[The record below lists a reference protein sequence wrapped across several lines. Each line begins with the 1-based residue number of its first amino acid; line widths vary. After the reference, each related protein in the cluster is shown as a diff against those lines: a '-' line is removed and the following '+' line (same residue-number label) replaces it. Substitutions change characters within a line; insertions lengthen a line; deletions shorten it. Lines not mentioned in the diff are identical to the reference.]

1 MRHQAPSPAVP
12 PHRWSRP
19 GVSRALLP
27 RKLPSRAQPRPLPPR
42 DAWND
47 PGACCAGG
55 RPSPPQPA
63 RFTQD
68 NNSGYVSPPVLQR
81 GGACALRRH
90 PSCGR
95 EGLARACEMPDQI
108 SVSEFI
114 AETTEDYNSP
124 TTSSFTTRLQSC
136 RNSVTVLE
144 EALDQ
149 DRTALQKVKK
159 SVKAIY
165 NSGQDHLQNE
175 ENYAH
180 SLDKFGS
187 NFLNRDNADLGTAF
201 VKFSSLTKELST
213 LLKNL
218 LQGLSHNVIFTLDSL
233 LKGDLKGV
241 KGDLK
246 KPFDKAWKDYETK
259 FTKIEKEKR
268 EHAKQHGMI
277 RTEITGAEIAEEMEK
292 ERRLFQL
299 QMCEYLIKVNEI
311 KTKKG
316 VDLLQ
321 NLIKY
326 YHAQCNFFQ
335 DGLKTA
341 DKLKQYIEKLAT
353 DLYNIKQTQ
362 DEEKKQLTALRDL
375 IKSSLQL
382 DQKEDSQ
389 SKQGGYSM
397 HQLQGN
403 KEYGS
408 EKKGFLLK
416 KSDGLRKV
424 WQRRKCVVKN
434 GILTIS
440 HATSNRQPAKL
451 NLLTCQVKP
460 NAEEKKS
467 FDLISHN
474 RTYHFQ
480 AEDEQ
485 DYIAWISVLTNSK
498 EEALNMAFRGDQSTG
513 ESSLEDLTKAIIDDI
528 QRLPGNDICC
538 DCGSLDPTWL
548 STNLGI
554 LTCIECS
561 GIHREMGVHI
571 SRIQSLE
578 LDKLG
583 TSELLLAKNVGNN
596 SFNEIMEAELPTPS
610 PKPNPASDMTAR
622 KEYITAK
629 YVERRFA
636 KRKCEPSSTK
646 LNELFE
652 AVKSRDLLALIQVYA
667 EGAELME
674 PLLEP
679 GQEPGETSLH
689 FAIRT
694 ADQTS
699 LHMVDFL
706 VQNCGNLDKQT
717 ERGNTALHYCSRY
730 NKPECLKLV
739 LRGKPTIDIVNQL
752 GETALDLAKKM
763 KSTHCED
770 LLSQA
775 MAGKLNPHVH
785 VEYEWNLRQEEIDE
799 SDDDLDDKPSP
810 IKKERS
816 PRPQSFCHSSSLS
829 PQDKLSLPGFSTLR
843 DKQRLS
849 YGAFSNQINIFTSTD
864 SPTSPTTDAPALP
877 PRNTGKGNDVA
888 SYSVDRAMNTFER
901 ISHSSTGPSK
911 TALGP
916 RVLPKLPQKVA
927 LRKIDASYHLSMDRY
942 NPQPEIL
949 QKSPQTVDLQPKP
962 LFVDTPSKLQIGE
975 VSHKPQLGELPPK
988 PGELPP
994 KPQLGDLPPK
1004 PLLGDLPP
1012 KPQIKDLPPKPQL
1025 GDATSKTQVGEISLK
1040 THMSDLHHKPQPAD
1054 LSPNK
1059 PTSESIQRQISE
1071 DSSDGAPPLPET
1083 PVPLPRKIN
1092 TGKTKTKR
1100 VKTIYDCQA
1109 DNDDELTFAEGE
1121 VIIVTGEEDQEW
1133 WIGHIEGQ
1141 TERKGVFPVSFVH
1154 ILSD

>member
-1 MRHQAPSPAVP
+1 
-12 PHRWSRP
+12 
-19 GVSRALLP
+19 
-27 RKLPSRAQPRPLPPR
+27 
-42 DAWND
+42 
-47 PGACCAGG
+47 
-55 RPSPPQPA
+55 
-63 RFTQD
+63 
-68 NNSGYVSPPVLQR
+68 
-81 GGACALRRH
+81 
-90 PSCGR
+90 
-95 EGLARACEMPDQI
+95 MPDQI
-108 SVSEFI
+108 TVPEFI

-124 TTSSFTTRLQSC
+124 TTSSFTTRLQNC
-136 RNSVTVLE
+136 RNTVTLLE

-165 NSGQDHLQNE
+165 NSGQDHVQNE
-175 ENYAH
+175 ENYAQV
-180 SLDKFGS
+180 LDKFGS
-187 NFLNRDNADLGTAF
+187 NFLSRDNPDLGTAF
-201 VKFSSLTKELST
+201 VKFSTLTKELST

-341 DKLKQYIEKLAT
+341 DKLKQYIEKLAA

-382 DQKEDSQ
+382 DQKEARRDSQ
-389 SKQGGYSM
+389 SRQGGYSM

-408 EKKGFLLK
+408 EKKGYLLK

-424 WQRRKCVVKN
+424 WQRRKCTVKN

-460 NAEEKKS
+460 NAEDKKS

-485 DYIAWISVLTNSK
+485 EYIAWISVLTNSK
-498 EEALNMAFRGDQSTG
+498 EEALNMAFRGEQSTG
-513 ESSLEDLTKAIIDDI
+513 ENSLEDLTKAIIDDI
-528 QRLPGNDICC
+528 QRLPGNEVCC
-538 DCGSLDPTWL
+538 DCGSPDPTWL

-596 SFNEIMEAELPTPS
+596 CFNDIMEGSLPSPS
-610 PKPNPASDMTAR
+610 PKPTPSSDMTAR

-629 YVERRFA
+629 YVDHKFS
-636 KRKCEPSSTK
+636 RKTCASAAAK
-646 LNELFE
+646 LNELLE
-652 AVKSRDLLALIQVYA
+652 AVRSRDLLALIQVYA
-667 EGAELME
+667 EGVELME

-679 GQEPGETSLH
+679 GQEPGETALH
-689 FAIRT
+689 LAVRT
-694 ADQTS
+694 ADPTS
-699 LHMVDFL
+699 LHLVDFL

-717 ERGNTALHYCSRY
+717 ALGNTVLHYCSIY
-730 NKPECLKLV
+730 NKPECLKLL
-739 LRGKPTIDIVNQL
+739 LRGKPTIDIVNQA
-752 GETALDLAKKM
+752 GETALDIAKRLKA
-763 KSTHCED
+763 TQCEE

-775 MAGKLNPHVH
+775 KAGKLNPHVH

-816 PRPQSFCHSSSLS
+816 PRPQSFCHSSSIS
-829 PQDKLSLPGFSTLR
+829 PQDKMTLPGFSTPR

-849 YGAFSNQINIFTSTD
+849 YGAFTNQIFVSTSTD
-864 SPTSPTTDAPALP
+864 SPASPTADAPPLP
-877 PRNTGKGNDVA
+877 PRNAGKVRVLPLTGILVLPYLSCSGPPSTLPLSTQPSSGSSTLSKKRPPPPPPGHKRTLSDPPSPLPHGPQNKGPIPWGNDLGPPSTKTA
-888 SYSVDRAMNTFER
+888 NKFEGM
-901 ISHSSTGPSK
+901 SQQSSTGTAK

-927 LRKIDASYHLSMDRY
+927 LRKIETSHHLSIDRS
-942 NPQPEIL
+942 NQHLEIFQKSSQSVDLPQKPQPG
-949 QKSPQTVDLQPKP
+949 DLPPKP
-962 LFVDTPSKLQIGE
+962 QPVELAQ
-975 VSHKPQLGELPPK
+975 KPLVGELPPK

-1004 PLLGDLPP
+1004 PQLGDLPP
-1012 KPQIKDLPPKPQL
+1012 KPHMKDLPPKPQL
-1025 GDATSKTQVGEISLK
+1025 GEVLAKTQAGES
-1040 THMSDLHHKPQPAD
+1040 SPKPQSSEANQKSHSID
-1054 LSPNK
+1054 LSPNVHSRDTVQK
-1059 PTSESIQRQISE
+1059 QVSE
-1071 DSSDGAPPLPET
+1071 DSNDVTHTLPET

-1092 TGKTKTKR
+1092 MGKNKVKR

-1109 DNDDELTFAEGE
+1109 DNDDELTFVEGE
-1121 VIIVTGEEDQEW
+1121 IIIVTGEEDQEW
-1133 WIGHIEGQ
+1133 WIGHVEGQ
-1141 TERKGVFPVSFVH
+1141 PERKGVFPVSFVH

>member
-1 MRHQAPSPAVP
+1 MRSSA
-12 PHRWSRP
+12 SRLSSFS
-19 GVSRALLP
+19 SRDSL
-27 RKLPSRAQPRPLPPR
+27 
-42 DAWND
+42 WN
-47 PGACCAGG
+47 
-55 RPSPPQPA
+55 R
-63 RFTQD
+63 
-68 NNSGYVSPPVLQR
+68 
-81 GGACALRRH
+81 
-90 PSCGR
+90 
-95 EGLARACEMPDQI
+95 MPDQI

-124 TTSSFTTRLQSC
+124 TTSSFTTRLHNC
-136 RNSVTVLE
+136 RNTVTLLE

-165 NSGQDHLQNE
+165 NSGQDHVQNE
-175 ENYAH
+175 ENYAQV
-180 SLDKFGS
+180 LDKFGS
-187 NFLNRDNADLGTAF
+187 NFLSRDNPDLGTAF
-201 VKFSSLTKELST
+201 VKFSTLTKELST

-341 DKLKQYIEKLAT
+341 DKLKQYIEKLAA

-389 SKQGGYSM
+389 SRQGGYSM

-408 EKKGFLLK
+408 EKKGYLLK
-416 KSDGLRKV
+416 KSDGIRKV
-424 WQRRKCVVKN
+424 WQRRKCSVKN

-460 NAEEKKS
+460 NAEDKKS

-485 DYIAWISVLTNSK
+485 DYVAWISVLTNSK
-498 EEALNMAFRGDQSTG
+498 EEALTMAFRGEQSAE
-513 ESSLEDLTKAIIDDI
+513 ESSLEELTKAIIEDV

-538 DCGSLDPTWL
+538 DCGSAEPTWL

-596 SFNEIMEAELPTPS
+596 SFNDIMEANLPSPS
-610 PKPNPASDMTAR
+610 PKPTPSSDMTVR

-629 YVERRFA
+629 YVDHRFS
-636 KRKCEPSSTK
+636 RKTCSSSSAK
-646 LNELFE
+646 LNELLE
-652 AVKSRDLLALIQVYA
+652 AIKSRDLLALIQVYA
-667 EGAELME
+667 EGVELME

-679 GQEPGETSLH
+679 GQELGETALH
-689 FAIRT
+689 LAVRT

-699 LHMVDFL
+699 LHLVDFL

-717 ERGNTALHYCSRY
+717 ALGNTALHYCSMY
-730 NKPECLKLV
+730 SKPECLKLL
-739 LRGKPTIDIVNQL
+739 LRSKPTVDVVNQA
-752 GETALDLAKKM
+752 GETALDIAKRLKA
-763 KSTHCED
+763 TQCED

-775 MAGKLNPHVH
+775 KSGKFNPHVH
-785 VEYEWNLRQEEIDE
+785 VEYEWNLRQEEMDE

-816 PRPQSFCHSSSLS
+816 PRPQSFCHSSSIS
-829 PQDKLSLPGFSTLR
+829 PQDKLSLPGFSTPR

-849 YGAFSNQINIFTSTD
+849 YGAFTNQIFVSTSTD
-864 SPTSPTTDAPALP
+864 SPTSPISEAPPLP
-877 PRNTGKGNDVA
+877 PRNATKGNDVGPSSSSKTA
-888 SYSVDRAMNTFER
+888 NKFEGL
-901 ISHSSTGPSK
+901 SQQSSTGSAK

-927 LRKIDASYHLSMDRY
+927 LRKTETSHHLSLDKA
-942 NPQPEIL
+942 NVLPEIF
-949 QKSPQTVDLQPKP
+949 QKSSQLAELPQKPPPGDLPPKP
-962 LFVDTPSKLQIGE
+962 TELAPKPPIGD
-975 VSHKPQLGELPPK
+975 LPPK

-1004 PLLGDLPP
+1004 PQLADLPP
-1012 KPQIKDLPPKPQL
+1012 KPQVKDLPPKPQL
-1025 GDATSKTQVGEISLK
+1025 GELLA
-1040 THMSDLHHKPQPAD
+1040 KPQTGDASPKAQPPPELTPKSHPAD
-1054 LSPNK
+1054 LSPNIPK
-1059 PTSESIQRQISE
+1059 QASE
-1071 DSSDGAPPLPET
+1071 DTNDLTPTLPET

-1092 TGKTKTKR
+1092 TGKSKVRR

-1109 DNDDELTFAEGE
+1109 DNDDELTFMEGE
-1121 VIIVTGEEDQEW
+1121 VIVVTGEEDQEW

-1141 TERKGVFPVSFVH
+1141 PERKGVFPVSFVH

>member
-1 MRHQAPSPAVP
+1 MLSLSPCLP
-12 PHRWSRP
+12 F
-19 GVSRALLP
+19 LLLVAFRLSP
-27 RKLPSRAQPRPLPPR
+27 
-42 DAWND
+42 W
-47 PGACCAGG
+47 G
-55 RPSPPQPA
+55 RI
-63 RFTQD
+63 
-68 NNSGYVSPPVLQR
+68 
-81 GGACALRRH
+81 
-90 PSCGR
+90 
-95 EGLARACEMPDQI
+95 MPDQI
-108 SVSEFI
+108 TVSEFI
-114 AETTEDYNSP
+114 VETTEDYNSP
-124 TTSSFTTRLQSC
+124 TTSSFTTRLQNC
-136 RNSVTVLE
+136 RNTVTLLE

-165 NSGQDHLQNE
+165 NSGQEHSQNE
-175 ENYAH
+175 ESYAQV
-180 SLDKFGS
+180 LDKFGS
-187 NFLNRDNADLGTAF
+187 NFLSRDNPDLGTAF
-201 VKFSSLTKELST
+201 VKFSTLTKELST

-233 LKGDLKGV
+233 LKGDLKGI

-341 DKLKQYIEKLAT
+341 DKLKQYIEKLAA

-389 SKQGGYSM
+389 SRQGGYSM

-408 EKKGFLLK
+408 EKKGYLLK
-416 KSDGLRKV
+416 KSDGIRKV
-424 WQRRKCVVKN
+424 WQRRKCTVKN

-460 NAEEKKS
+460 NAEDKKS

-485 DYIAWISVLTNSK
+485 DYVAWISVLTNSK
-498 EEALNMAFRGDQSTG
+498 EEALNMAFRGEQSTG
-513 ESSLEDLTKAIIDDI
+513 ENSLEDLTKAIIDDI
-528 QRLPGNDICC
+528 QRLAGNDVCC
-538 DCGSLDPTWL
+538 DCGSPDPTWL

-583 TSELLLAKNVGNN
+583 TSELLLAKNLGNN
-596 SFNEIMEAELPTPS
+596 SFNDIMEGNLPTPS
-610 PKPNPASDMTAR
+610 PKPTPSSDMTAR
-622 KEYITAK
+622 KEFITAK
-629 YVERRFA
+629 YVDHKFS
-636 KRKCEPSSTK
+636 RKTCASAAAK
-646 LNELFE
+646 LNELLE
-652 AVKSRDLLALIQVYA
+652 AVRSKDLLALLQVYA
-667 EGAELME
+667 EGVELME

-679 GQEPGETSLH
+679 GQEPGETALH
-689 FAIRT
+689 LAVRT
-694 ADQTS
+694 ADHTT
-699 LHMVDFL
+699 LHLIDFL

-717 ERGNTALHYCSRY
+717 VLGNTVLHYCSIY

-739 LRGKPTIDIVNQL
+739 LKGKPTLHIVNQA
-752 GETALDLAKKM
+752 GETPLDTAKRLKAIQ
-763 KSTHCED
+763 CED

-775 MAGKLNPHVH
+775 KVGKLNPHVH
-785 VEYEWNLRQEEIDE
+785 VEYEWNLRQEEMDE

-816 PRPQSFCHSSSLS
+816 PRPQSFCHSSSIS
-829 PQDKLSLPGFSTLR
+829 PQDKMALPGFSTPR

-849 YGAFSNQINIFTSTD
+849 YGAFPHQIFLSASID
-864 SPTSPTTDAPALP
+864 SATSPTTVDGPPLP
-877 PRNTGKGNDVA
+877 PRNAGKGPTCPPSTLPLSTPASSGSSTLSKKKPPPPPPGHKRTLSDPPSPQPHGPQNKAQMSWGNDLGPPA
-888 SYSVDRAMNTFER
+888 TKTANKFEGM
-901 ISHSSTGPSK
+901 SQQSSTGTAK

-927 LRKIDASYHLSMDRY
+927 LRKIETIHLPSLDKSSHHSEIFQKSASLCIDLPQK
-942 NPQPEIL
+942 PQPA
-949 QKSPQTVDLQPKP
+949 DLA
-962 LFVDTPSKLQIGE
+962 
-975 VSHKPQLGELPPK
+975 PK

-1004 PLLGDLPP
+1004 PQLADLPP
-1012 KPQIKDLPPKPQL
+1012 KPQMKDLPPKPQL
-1025 GDATSKTQVGEISLK
+1025 GETLAKSPGGELSPR
-1040 THMSDLHHKPQPAD
+1040 SQPPEANQKSPNMD
-1054 LSPNK
+1054 LSPK
-1059 PTSESIQRQISE
+1059 IQSKEIVQKQASE
-1071 DSSDGAPPLPET
+1071 DSGDTTPGSAET

-1092 TGKTKTKR
+1092 MGKNKVRR

-1109 DNDDELTFAEGE
+1109 DNDDELTFVEGE
-1121 VIIVTGEEDQEW
+1121 IIIVTGEEDQEW
-1133 WIGHIEGQ
+1133 WIGHIEGKP
-1141 TERKGVFPVSFVH
+1141 ERKGVFPVSFVH

>member
-1 MRHQAPSPAVP
+1 MRSSA
-12 PHRWSRP
+12 SRLSSFS
-19 GVSRALLP
+19 SRDSL
-27 RKLPSRAQPRPLPPR
+27 
-42 DAWND
+42 WN
-47 PGACCAGG
+47 
-55 RPSPPQPA
+55 R
-63 RFTQD
+63 
-68 NNSGYVSPPVLQR
+68 
-81 GGACALRRH
+81 
-90 PSCGR
+90 
-95 EGLARACEMPDQI
+95 MPDQI

-124 TTSSFTTRLQSC
+124 TTSSFTTRLHNC
-136 RNSVTVLE
+136 RNTVTLLE

-165 NSGQDHLQNE
+165 NSGQDHVQNE
-175 ENYAH
+175 ENYAQV
-180 SLDKFGS
+180 LDKFGS
-187 NFLNRDNADLGTAF
+187 NFLSRDNPDLGTAF
-201 VKFSSLTKELST
+201 VKFSTLTKELST

-259 FTKIEKEKR
+259 FAKIEKEKR

-341 DKLKQYIEKLAT
+341 DKLKQYIEKLAA

-389 SKQGGYSM
+389 SRQGGYSM

-408 EKKGFLLK
+408 EKKGYLLK
-416 KSDGLRKV
+416 KSDGIRKV
-424 WQRRKCVVKN
+424 WQRRKCSVKN

-460 NAEEKKS
+460 NAEDKKS

-485 DYIAWISVLTNSK
+485 DYVAWISVLTNSK
-498 EEALNMAFRGDQSTG
+498 EEALTMAFRGEQSAG
-513 ESSLEDLTKAIIDDI
+513 ESSLEELTKAIIEDV
-528 QRLPGNDICC
+528 QRLPGNDVCC
-538 DCGSLDPTWL
+538 DCGSAEPTWL

-596 SFNEIMEAELPTPS
+596 SFNDIMEANLPSPS
-610 PKPNPASDMTAR
+610 PKPTPSSDMTVR

-629 YVERRFA
+629 YVDHRFS
-636 KRKCEPSSTK
+636 RKTCSSSSAK
-646 LNELFE
+646 LNELLE
-652 AVKSRDLLALIQVYA
+652 AIKSRDLLALIQVYA
-667 EGAELME
+667 EGVELME

-679 GQEPGETSLH
+679 GQELGETALH
-689 FAIRT
+689 LAVRT

-699 LHMVDFL
+699 LHLVDFL

-717 ERGNTALHYCSRY
+717 ALGNTALHYCSMY
-730 NKPECLKLV
+730 SKPECLKLL
-739 LRGKPTIDIVNQL
+739 LRSKPTVDVVNQA
-752 GETALDLAKKM
+752 GETALDIAKRLKA
-763 KSTHCED
+763 TQCED

-775 MAGKLNPHVH
+775 KSGKFNPHVH
-785 VEYEWNLRQEEIDE
+785 VEYEWNLRQEEMDE

-816 PRPQSFCHSSSLS
+816 PRPQSFCHSSSIS
-829 PQDKLSLPGFSTLR
+829 PQDKLSLPGFSTPR

-849 YGAFSNQINIFTSTD
+849 YGAFTNQIFVSTSTD
-864 SPTSPTTDAPALP
+864 SPTSPIAEAPPLP
-877 PRNTGKGNDVA
+877 PRNATKGPPGPPSTLPLSTQTSSGSSTLSKKRPPPPPPGHKRTLSDPPSPLPHGPPNKGAVPWGNDVGPSSSSKTA
-888 SYSVDRAMNTFER
+888 NKFEGL
-901 ISHSSTGPSK
+901 SQQSSTGSAK

-927 LRKIDASYHLSMDRY
+927 LRKTETSHHLSLDKA
-942 NPQPEIL
+942 NVPPEIF
-949 QKSPQTVDLQPKP
+949 QKSSQLAELPQKPPPGDLPPKP
-962 LFVDTPSKLQIGE
+962 TELAPKPPIGD
-975 VSHKPQLGELPPK
+975 LPPK

-1004 PLLGDLPP
+1004 PQLADLPP
-1012 KPQIKDLPPKPQL
+1012 KPQVKDLPPKPQL
-1025 GDATSKTQVGEISLK
+1025 GELLA
-1040 THMSDLHHKPQPAD
+1040 KPQTGDASPKAQPAPELTPKSHPAD
-1054 LSPNK
+1054 LSPNIPK
-1059 PTSESIQRQISE
+1059 QASE
-1071 DSSDGAPPLPET
+1071 DTNDLTPTLPET

-1092 TGKTKTKR
+1092 TGKSKVRR

-1109 DNDDELTFAEGE
+1109 DNDDELTFMEGE
-1121 VIIVTGEEDQEW
+1121 VIVVTGEEDQEW

-1141 TERKGVFPVSFVH
+1141 PERKGVFPVSFVH

>member
-1 MRHQAPSPAVP
+1 
-12 PHRWSRP
+12 
-19 GVSRALLP
+19 
-27 RKLPSRAQPRPLPPR
+27 
-42 DAWND
+42 
-47 PGACCAGG
+47 
-55 RPSPPQPA
+55 
-63 RFTQD
+63 
-68 NNSGYVSPPVLQR
+68 
-81 GGACALRRH
+81 
-90 PSCGR
+90 
-95 EGLARACEMPDQI
+95 MPDQI
-108 SVSEFI
+108 TVPEFI

-124 TTSSFTTRLQSC
+124 TTSSFTTRLQNC
-136 RNSVTVLE
+136 RNTVTLLE

-165 NSGQDHLQNE
+165 NSGQDHVQNE
-175 ENYAH
+175 ENYAQV
-180 SLDKFGS
+180 LDKFGS
-187 NFLNRDNADLGTAF
+187 NFLSRDNPDLGTAF
-201 VKFSSLTKELST
+201 VKFSTLTKELST

-341 DKLKQYIEKLAT
+341 DKLKQYIEKLAA

-382 DQKEDSQ
+382 DQKEARRDSQ
-389 SKQGGYSM
+389 SRQGGYSM

-408 EKKGFLLK
+408 EKKGYLLK

-424 WQRRKCVVKN
+424 WQRRKCTVKN

-460 NAEEKKS
+460 NAEDKKS

-485 DYIAWISVLTNSK
+485 EYIAWISVLTNSK
-498 EEALNMAFRGDQSTG
+498 EEALNMAFRGEQSTG
-513 ESSLEDLTKAIIDDI
+513 ENSLEDLTKAIIDDI
-528 QRLPGNDICC
+528 QRLPGNEVCC
-538 DCGSLDPTWL
+538 DCGSPDPTWL

-596 SFNEIMEAELPTPS
+596 CFNDIMEGSLPSPS
-610 PKPNPASDMTAR
+610 PKPTPSSDMTAR

-629 YVERRFA
+629 YVDHKFS
-636 KRKCEPSSTK
+636 RKTCASAAAK
-646 LNELFE
+646 LNELLE
-652 AVKSRDLLALIQVYA
+652 AVRSRDLLALIQVYA
-667 EGAELME
+667 EGVELME

-679 GQEPGETSLH
+679 GQEPGETALH
-689 FAIRT
+689 LAVRT

-699 LHMVDFL
+699 LHLVDFL

-717 ERGNTALHYCSRY
+717 ALGNTVLHYCSIY
-730 NKPECLKLV
+730 NKPECLKLL
-739 LRGKPTIDIVNQL
+739 LRGKPTIDIVNQA
-752 GETALDLAKKM
+752 GDTALDIAKRLKA
-763 KSTHCED
+763 TQCEE

-775 MAGKLNPHVH
+775 KAGKLNPHVH

-816 PRPQSFCHSSSLS
+816 PRPQSFCHSSSIS
-829 PQDKLSLPGFSTLR
+829 PQDKMTLPGFSTPR

-849 YGAFSNQINIFTSTD
+849 YGAFTNQIFVSTSTD
-864 SPTSPTTDAPALP
+864 SPASPTADAPPLP
-877 PRNTGKGNDVA
+877 PRNAGKVRVLPLTGILVLPYLSCSGPPSTLPLSTQPSSGSSTLSKKRPPPPPPGHKRTLSDPPSPLPHGPQNKGPIPWGNDLGPPSTKTA
-888 SYSVDRAMNTFER
+888 NKFEGM
-901 ISHSSTGPSK
+901 SQQSSMGSAK

-927 LRKIDASYHLSMDRY
+927 LRKIETSHHLSIDRS
-942 NPQPEIL
+942 NQHLEIFQKSSQSIDLPQKPQPG
-949 QKSPQTVDLQPKP
+949 DLPPKP
-962 LFVDTPSKLQIGE
+962 QPVELAQ
-975 VSHKPQLGELPPK
+975 KPPIGELPPK

-1004 PLLGDLPP
+1004 PQLGDLPP
-1012 KPQIKDLPPKPQL
+1012 KPQMKDLPPKPQL
-1025 GDATSKTQVGEISLK
+1025 GEVLAKTQAGES
-1040 THMSDLHHKPQPAD
+1040 SPKPQPSEANQKSHSID
-1054 LSPNK
+1054 LSPNVHSRDTVQK
-1059 PTSESIQRQISE
+1059 QVSE
-1071 DSSDGAPPLPET
+1071 DSNDVTHTLPET

-1092 TGKTKTKR
+1092 MGKNKVRR

-1109 DNDDELTFAEGE
+1109 DNDDELTFVEGE
-1121 VIIVTGEEDQEW
+1121 IIIVTGEEDQEW
-1133 WIGHIEGQ
+1133 WIGHVEGQ
-1141 TERKGVFPVSFVH
+1141 PERKGVFPVSFVH

>member
-1 MRHQAPSPAVP
+1 MRSSA
-12 PHRWSRP
+12 SRLSSFS
-19 GVSRALLP
+19 SRDSL
-27 RKLPSRAQPRPLPPR
+27 
-42 DAWND
+42 WN
-47 PGACCAGG
+47 
-55 RPSPPQPA
+55 RI
-63 RFTQD
+63 
-68 NNSGYVSPPVLQR
+68 
-81 GGACALRRH
+81 
-90 PSCGR
+90 
-95 EGLARACEMPDQI
+95 MPDQI

-124 TTSSFTTRLQSC
+124 TTSSFTTRLQNC
-136 RNSVTVLE
+136 RNTVTLLE

-165 NSGQDHLQNE
+165 SSGQDHVQNE
-175 ENYAH
+175 ENYAQV
-180 SLDKFGS
+180 LDKFGS
-187 NFLNRDNADLGTAF
+187 NFLSRDNPDLGTAF
-201 VKFSSLTKELST
+201 VKFSTLTKELST

-341 DKLKQYIEKLAT
+341 DKLKQYIEKLAA

-389 SKQGGYSM
+389 SRQGGYSM

-408 EKKGFLLK
+408 EKKGYLLK

-424 WQRRKCVVKN
+424 WQRRKCTVKN

-460 NAEEKKS
+460 NAEDKKS

-485 DYIAWISVLTNSK
+485 EYVAWISVLTNSK
-498 EEALNMAFRGDQSTG
+498 EEALNMAFRGEQSTG
-513 ESSLEDLTKAIIDDI
+513 ENSLEDLTKAIIDDI
-528 QRLPGNDICC
+528 QRLPGNEVCC
-538 DCGSLDPTWL
+538 DCGSPDPTWL

-596 SFNEIMEAELPTPS
+596 SFNDIMEGNLPSPS
-610 PKPNPASDMTAR
+610 PKPSPSSDMTAR
-622 KEYITAK
+622 KEFITAK
-629 YVERRFA
+629 YVDHKFS
-636 KRKCEPSSTK
+636 RKTCASAAAK
-646 LNELFE
+646 LNELLE

-667 EGAELME
+667 EGVELME

-679 GQEPGETSLH
+679 GQEPGETALH
-689 FAIRT
+689 LAVRT

-699 LHMVDFL
+699 LHLVDFL

-717 ERGNTALHYCSRY
+717 ALGNTVLHYCSMY
-730 NKPECLKLV
+730 NKPECLKLL
-739 LRGKPTIDIVNQL
+739 LRGKPTVDLVNQA
-752 GETALDLAKKM
+752 GETALDTAKRLKAVQ
-763 KSTHCED
+763 CEE

-775 MAGKLNPHVH
+775 KAGKLNPHVH

-816 PRPQSFCHSSSLS
+816 PRPQSFCHSSSIS
-829 PQDKLSLPGFSTLR
+829 PQDKMSLPGFSTPR

-849 YGAFSNQINIFTSTD
+849 YGAFTNQIFASTSTD
-864 SPTSPTTDAPALP
+864 SPTSPTADAPPLP
-877 PRNTGKGNDVA
+877 PRNAGKGPPSTLPLSTPTSSGSSTLSKKRPPPPPPGHKRTLSDPPSPLPHGPQSKGPIPWGNDLGPPSTKA
-888 SYSVDRAMNTFER
+888 ANKFEGM
-901 ISHSSTGPSK
+901 SQQSSTGTAK

-927 LRKIDASYHLSMDRY
+927 LRKIETSHHLSIDKSNQHAEMFQKPSLSIDIPQK
-942 NPQPEIL
+942 PQPG
-949 QKSPQTVDLQPKP
+949 DLPPKP
-962 LFVDTPSKLQIGE
+962 LPLELTQ
-975 VSHKPQLGELPPK
+975 KPQVGDLPPK

-1004 PLLGDLPP
+1004 PQLGDLPP
-1012 KPQIKDLPPKPQL
+1012 KPQMKDLPPKPQL
-1025 GDATSKTQVGEISLK
+1025 GEVLAKTQGGEASP
-1040 THMSDLHHKPQPAD
+1040 KPQPTEANQKSHSLD
-1054 LSPNK
+1054 LSPNVQSRDTVQK
-1059 PTSESIQRQISE
+1059 QASEESNDITHT
-1071 DSSDGAPPLPET
+1071 LPET

-1092 TGKTKTKR
+1092 MGKNKVRR

-1109 DNDDELTFAEGE
+1109 DNDDELTFVEGE

-1141 TERKGVFPVSFVH
+1141 PERKGVFPVSFVH

>member
-1 MRHQAPSPAVP
+1 MRSSA
-12 PHRWSRP
+12 SRLSSFS
-19 GVSRALLP
+19 SRDSL
-27 RKLPSRAQPRPLPPR
+27 
-42 DAWND
+42 WN
-47 PGACCAGG
+47 
-55 RPSPPQPA
+55 R
-63 RFTQD
+63 
-68 NNSGYVSPPVLQR
+68 
-81 GGACALRRH
+81 
-90 PSCGR
+90 
-95 EGLARACEMPDQI
+95 MPDQI

-124 TTSSFTTRLQSC
+124 TTSSFTTRLHNC
-136 RNSVTVLE
+136 RNTVTLLE

-165 NSGQDHLQNE
+165 NSGQDHVQNE
-175 ENYAH
+175 ENYAQV
-180 SLDKFGS
+180 LDKFGS
-187 NFLNRDNADLGTAF
+187 NFLSRDNPDLGTAF
-201 VKFSSLTKELST
+201 VKFSTLTKELST

-292 ERRLFQL
+292 ERHLFQL

-341 DKLKQYIEKLAT
+341 DKLKQYIEKLAA
-353 DLYNIKQTQ
+353 DLFNIKQTQ
-362 DEEKKQLTALRDL
+362 DEEKKQLTSLRDL

-382 DQKEDSQ
+382 EQKEVGALCVSIRTNCDSQ
-389 SKQGGYSM
+389 SRQGGYSM
-397 HQLQGN
+397 HQLHGN

-408 EKKGFLLK
+408 EKRGYLLK
-416 KSDGLRKV
+416 KSDGIRKV
-424 WQRRKCVVKN
+424 WQRRKCAVKN

-460 NAEEKKS
+460 NAEDKKS

-485 DYIAWISVLTNSK
+485 DYIVWISVLMNSK
-498 EEALNMAFRGDQSTG
+498 EEALTMAFRGEQSAG
-513 ESSLEDLTKAIIDDI
+513 ENSLEDLTKAIIEDV

-538 DCGSLDPTWL
+538 DCGSADPTWL

-596 SFNEIMEAELPTPS
+596 SFNDIMEANLPSPS
-610 PKPNPASDMTAR
+610 PKPTPSSDMTVR

-629 YVERRFA
+629 YVDHRFSRKTCSSSSA
-636 KRKCEPSSTK
+636 KLS
-646 LNELFE
+646 ELLE
-652 AVKSRDLLALIQVYA
+652 AIKSRDLLALIQVYA
-667 EGAELME
+667 EGVELME

-679 GQEPGETSLH
+679 GQELGETALH
-689 FAIRT
+689 LAVRT

-699 LHMVDFL
+699 LHLVDFL

-717 ERGNTALHYCSRY
+717 AVGNTALHYCSMY
-730 NKPECLKLV
+730 DKPECLKLL
-739 LRGKPTIDIVNQL
+739 LRSKPTVDVVNQS
-752 GETALDLAKKM
+752 GETALDIAKRLKA
-763 KSTHCED
+763 TQCED

-775 MAGKLNPHVH
+775 KSGKFNPRVH
-785 VEYEWNLRQEEIDE
+785 VEYEWSLRQEDMDE

-816 PRPQSFCHSSSLS
+816 PRPQSFCHSSSIS
-829 PQDKLSLPGFSTLR
+829 PQDKLSLPGLGTPR

-849 YGAFSNQINIFTSTD
+849 YGAFTNQIFASTNTD
-864 SPTSPTTDAPALP
+864 SPTSPTSDAPPLP
-877 PRNTGKGNDVA
+877 PRNAGKGNDVGPA
-888 SYSVDRAMNTFER
+888 STNKTANKFEGL
-901 ISHSSTGPSK
+901 SQQSSTGSAK

-927 LRKIDASYHLSMDRY
+927 LRKTETSHHLSLDKATI
-942 NPQPEIL
+942 PPEIF
-949 QKSPQTVDLQPKP
+949 QKSSQLAELSQKPPPGELPPKP
-962 LFVDTPSKLQIGE
+962 TELAPKPQIGD
-975 VSHKPQLGELPPK
+975 LPPK

-1004 PLLGDLPP
+1004 PQLSDLPP
-1012 KPQIKDLPPKPQL
+1012 KPQMKDLPPKPQL
-1025 GDATSKTQVGEISLK
+1025 GDLLAKSQPGDVSPKAQPP
-1040 THMSDLHHKPQPAD
+1040 SDVTPRPHPVD
-1054 LSPNK
+1054 LSPNV
-1059 PTSESIQRQISE
+1059 PARDAIQKQASE
-1071 DSSDGAPPLPET
+1071 DANDLTPPLPET

-1092 TGKTKTKR
+1092 TGKNKVRR

-1109 DNDDELTFAEGE
+1109 DNDDELTFIEGE
-1121 VIIVTGEEDQEW
+1121 VIVVTGEEDQEW

-1141 TERKGVFPVSFVH
+1141 PERKGVFPVSFVH

>member
-1 MRHQAPSPAVP
+1 
-12 PHRWSRP
+12 
-19 GVSRALLP
+19 
-27 RKLPSRAQPRPLPPR
+27 
-42 DAWND
+42 
-47 PGACCAGG
+47 
-55 RPSPPQPA
+55 
-63 RFTQD
+63 
-68 NNSGYVSPPVLQR
+68 
-81 GGACALRRH
+81 
-90 PSCGR
+90 
-95 EGLARACEMPDQI
+95 
-108 SVSEFI
+108 
-114 AETTEDYNSP
+114 
-124 TTSSFTTRLQSC
+124 
-136 RNSVTVLE
+136 
-144 EALDQ
+144 
-149 DRTALQKVKK
+149 
-159 SVKAIY
+159 
-165 NSGQDHLQNE
+165 DHVQNE
-175 ENYAH
+175 ENYAQV
-180 SLDKFGS
+180 LDKFGS
-187 NFLNRDNADLGTAF
+187 NFLSRDNPDLGTAF
-201 VKFSSLTKELST
+201 VKFSTLTKELST

-259 FTKIEKEKR
+259 FLYRSLRAHCKALIRVSQGNHLLKNVM
-268 EHAKQHGMI
+268 HIYQHFS
-277 RTEITGAEIAEEMEK
+277 
-292 ERRLFQL
+292 LSVQ
-299 QMCEYLIKVNEI
+299 YLIKVNEI

-341 DKLKQYIEKLAT
+341 DKLKQYIEKLAA

-389 SKQGGYSM
+389 SRQGGYSM

-408 EKKGFLLK
+408 EKKGYLLK

-424 WQRRKCVVKN
+424 WQRRKCTVKN

-460 NAEEKKS
+460 NAEDKKS

-485 DYIAWISVLTNSK
+485 EYVAWISVLTNSK
-498 EEALNMAFRGDQSTG
+498 EEALNMAFRGEQSTG
-513 ESSLEDLTKAIIDDI
+513 ENSLEDLTKAIIDDI
-528 QRLPGNDICC
+528 QRLPGNEVCC
-538 DCGSLDPTWL
+538 DCGSPDPTWL

-596 SFNEIMEAELPTPS
+596 SFNDIMEGNLPSPS
-610 PKPNPASDMTAR
+610 PKPSPSSDMTAR
-622 KEYITAK
+622 KEFITAK
-629 YVERRFA
+629 YVDHKFS
-636 KRKCEPSSTK
+636 RKTCASAAAK
-646 LNELFE
+646 LNELLE

-667 EGAELME
+667 EGVELME

-679 GQEPGETSLH
+679 GQEPGETALH
-689 FAIRT
+689 LAVRT

-699 LHMVDFL
+699 LHLVDFL

-717 ERGNTALHYCSRY
+717 ALGNTVLHYCSMY
-730 NKPECLKLV
+730 NKPECLKLL
-739 LRGKPTIDIVNQL
+739 LRGKPTVDLVNQA
-752 GETALDLAKKM
+752 GETALDTAKRLKAVQ
-763 KSTHCED
+763 CEE

-775 MAGKLNPHVH
+775 KAGKLNPHVH

-816 PRPQSFCHSSSLS
+816 PRPQSFCHSSSIS
-829 PQDKLSLPGFSTLR
+829 PQDKMSLPGFSTPR

-849 YGAFSNQINIFTSTD
+849 YGAFTNQIFASTSTD
-864 SPTSPTTDAPALP
+864 SPTSPTADAPPLP
-877 PRNTGKGNDVA
+877 PRNAGKGPPSTLPLSTPTSSGSSTLSKKRPPPPPPGHKRTLSDPPSPLPHGPQNKGPIPWGNDLGPPSTKA
-888 SYSVDRAMNTFER
+888 ANKFEGM
-901 ISHSSTGPSK
+901 SQQSSTGTAK

-927 LRKIDASYHLSMDRY
+927 LRKIETSHHLSIDKS
-942 NPQPEIL
+942 NQHAEIFHKSSLSIDLPQKPQPG
-949 QKSPQTVDLQPKP
+949 DLPPKP
-962 LFVDTPSKLQIGE
+962 LPLELTQ
-975 VSHKPQLGELPPK
+975 KPQVGDLPPK

-1004 PLLGDLPP
+1004 PQLGDLPP
-1012 KPQIKDLPPKPQL
+1012 KPQMKDLPPKPQL
-1025 GDATSKTQVGEISLK
+1025 GEVLAKTQGGEASP
-1040 THMSDLHHKPQPAD
+1040 KPQPTEANQKSHSLD
-1054 LSPNK
+1054 LSPNVQSRDTVQK
-1059 PTSESIQRQISE
+1059 QASEESNDITHT
-1071 DSSDGAPPLPET
+1071 LPET

-1092 TGKTKTKR
+1092 MGKNKVRR

-1109 DNDDELTFAEGE
+1109 DNDDELTFVEGE

-1133 WIGHIEGQ
+1133 W
-1141 TERKGVFPVSFVH
+1141 V
-1154 ILSD
+1154 